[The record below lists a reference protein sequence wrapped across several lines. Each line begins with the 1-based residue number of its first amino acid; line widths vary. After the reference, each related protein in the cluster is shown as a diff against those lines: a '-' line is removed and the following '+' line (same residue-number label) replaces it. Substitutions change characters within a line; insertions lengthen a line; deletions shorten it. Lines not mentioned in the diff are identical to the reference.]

1 MGGIRMGKTYSI
13 SRIDSFG
20 KCKLQ
25 YKYRYIDKVPLRVE
39 TIEAFMGTKVHETL
53 KEFYDF
59 IKNKIVKPKDWLLSK
74 YEEKWKKDFSDSI
87 KIVKKELSAKGYH
100 QKGKESLAEYYDEYK
115 PFDRA
120 KIVKTEESIYF
131 SLNKDKEEYR
141 FVGILDRL
149 DWNGKE
155 KIFEIH
161 DYKTSGSL
169 MTQEEADQDYQLP
182 MYQLA
187 LMSQWP
193 EAVKTKL
200 VWHFLL
206 FNKQIESSRTQKQL
220 EEIQELTIEKIKAIE
235 ACQDFPPFKSA
246 LCDWCDFQQICPL
259 WKHPKKVEILE
270 ENTYRNDPGVKLV
283 TAYSELE
290 EKKKQLKE
298 KIFEIE
304 QEQEKIAEAAI
315 EFAKRENI
323 QVIDGPDKQ
332 LVVTIKEELA
342 APTRRDDQDKWEGL
356 RESLIESDK
365 YVEVSTV
372 NSSMLNRMLKS
383 WPRELV
389 AKIKD
394 FLVKKVIRKVDLRK
408 KN

>member
-1 MGGIRMGKTYSI
+1 MGNTYSI
-13 SRIDSFG
+13 SRIESFN
-20 KCKLQ
+20 KCRLQ
-25 YKYRYIDKVPLRVE
+25 FKYRYIEKVPLKVE

-59 IKNKIVKPKDWLLSK
+59 IKNKVVKPKDWLLAR
-74 YEEKWKKDFSDSI
+74 YDEKWKKDFSDSV
-87 KIVKKELSAKGYH
+87 KIVKKELSAEEYH
-100 QKGKESLAEYYDEYK
+100 QKGKESLAEYYDEYS
-115 PFDRA
+115 PFDQT
-120 KIVKTEESIYF
+120 KIVKTEEPIYF
-131 SLNKDKEEYR
+131 NLKKGKEEYR

-149 DWNGKE
+149 DWNDKE

-182 MYQLA
+182 LYQLA

-200 VWHFLL
+200 IWHFLL
-206 FNKQIESSRTQKQL
+206 FNKQIESSRTHKQL
-220 EEIQELTIEKIKAIE
+220 MEVQDLTIAKIKTIE
-235 ACQDFPPFKSA
+235 ACQEFPPFKSA

-259 WKHPKKVEILE
+259 WKHPKEVEKLDK
-270 ENTYRNDPGVKLV
+270 NKYRQDSGVKLV

-290 EKKKQLKE
+290 EKKKKLKQE
-298 KIFEIE
+298 IIEIE
-304 QEQEKIAEAAI
+304 KEQEEIAEAAI
-315 EFAKRENI
+315 EFAEKKDI

-332 LVVTIKEELA
+332 LLVTIKEELA
-342 APTRRDDQDKWEGL
+342 APARRDDQDKWEGL
-356 RESLIESDK
+356 RHSLIKSGK
-365 YVEVSTV
+365 YIEVSTV
-372 NSSMLNRMLKS
+372 NSSMLNRMMKS
-383 WPRELV
+383 WPQELV

-394 FLVKKVIRKVDLRK
+394 FLVKKVVRKVELRK